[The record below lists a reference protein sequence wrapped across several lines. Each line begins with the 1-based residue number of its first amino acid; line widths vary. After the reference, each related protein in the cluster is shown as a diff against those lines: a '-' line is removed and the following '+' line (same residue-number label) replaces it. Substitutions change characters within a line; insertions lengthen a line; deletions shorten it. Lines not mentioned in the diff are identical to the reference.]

1 MTAPKYFSS
10 NINLIYPSDSV
21 QFTGVTSPYSSVC
34 VGELIGGYAFNKWFD
49 APSDS
54 AGNFIIDVNIE
65 KPVGTYHLVAVPNSG
80 FYCDSSQPSNE
91 IALVVRERASPPGQI
106 ILNSVEWVTPSSL
119 QSQIRLKITPNGAF
133 QTFIKID
140 NDAEELVFVPDGT
153 TTLVT
158 THNYSTYIAHNVCA
172 GDPPNQC
179 RTLNPIVP
187 DTPCSPPGGVQRKC
201 DDANTIAVWNQVNCR
216 YDTAPCGAG
225 NPCKNGNCV
234 PDTIPTGC
242 SPPCSIGTHCENN
255 NCVPD
260 STTCTDYIAINKIGA
275 IPTKEQTLQATTDYE
290 NGLIDKT
297 CLLAIEDA
305 YFASGDNL
313 VPCSEYQTMRGIG
326 QSITTAQLQQAQS
339 DHAAGIIDDLCLN
352 EIERLPV
359 IIQDQNNSGVLI
371 GIGAAIAALGVG
383 YYITSKKRE

>member
-54 AGNFIIDVNIE
+54 AGNFIIDVNID
-65 KPVGTYHLVAVPNSG
+65 KPIGTYHLVAVPNSG

-119 QSQIRLKITPNGAF
+119 QSQIRLKINPNGAF

-140 NDAEELVFVPDGT
+140 NDAEELVFVLDGT

-158 THNYSTYIAHNVCA
+158 THNYSTYISHNVCA
-172 GDPPNQC
+172 GEPPNQC

-187 DTPCSPPGGVQRKC
+187 DMPCSPPGGVQRKC
-201 DDANTIAVWNQVNCR
+201 NDANTIAVWNQVNCR
-216 YDTAPCGAG
+216 YDTAPCGVG
-225 NPCKNGNCV
+225 NRCENGDCV
-234 PDTIPTGC
+234 PDTNPTGC
-242 SPPCSIGTHCENN
+242 SPPCSTGTHCENN
-255 NCVPD
+255 NCIPD
-260 STTCTDYIAINKIGA
+260 TTGCIPVARHCEQPLNGYDTDGCTRRVNNSCKS
-275 IPTKEQTLQATTDYE
+275 QTPNSDRMNEIL
-290 NGLIDKT
+290 
-297 CLLAIEDA
+297 
-305 YFASGDNL
+305 
-313 VPCSEYQTMRGIG
+313 
-326 QSITTAQLQQAQS
+326 TAFGVSL
-339 DHAAGIIDDLCLN
+339 AAGIAVVWLYSRKD
-352 EIERLPV
+352 
-359 IIQDQNNSGVLI
+359 
-371 GIGAAIAALGVG
+371 
-383 YYITSKKRE
+383 KKGTRKR